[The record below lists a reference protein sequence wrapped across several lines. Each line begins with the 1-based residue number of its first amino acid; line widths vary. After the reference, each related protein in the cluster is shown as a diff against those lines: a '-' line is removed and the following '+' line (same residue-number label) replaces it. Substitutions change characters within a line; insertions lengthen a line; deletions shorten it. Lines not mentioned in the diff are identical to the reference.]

1 MSFKGVNSYLEKLI
15 KALQEE
21 NEANREMLDNFFR
34 YLETEDHIYLRLA
47 NKQLKEILKGAGLGI
62 LLILPFSPITIP
74 YLFKRAKK
82 LGIDIVPNWYQKLDL
97 NDEEKKLK

>member
-34 YLETEDHIYLRLA
+34 YLETEDQTYLRSA

-62 LLILPFSPITIP
+62 LLILPFSPS
-74 YLFKRAKK
+74 LFHIYSKE
-82 LGIDIVPNWYQKLDL
+82 QK
-97 NDEEKKLK
+97 N

>member
-34 YLETEDHIYLRLA
+34 YLETEDQTYLRSA

-62 LLILPFSPITIP
+62 LLILPFRQS
-74 YLFKRAKK
+74 LFHIYSKE
-82 LGIDIVPNWYQKLDL
+82 QK
-97 NDEEKKLK
+97 N

>member
-34 YLETEDHIYLRLA
+34 YLETEDQTYLRSA

-62 LLILPFSPITIP
+62 LLILPFSC
-74 YLFKRAKK
+74 
-82 LGIDIVPNWYQKLDL
+82 
-97 NDEEKKLK
+97 